1 MNNISSKILCCM
13 KGFSKLAFKLA
24 VVIAIFAA
32 IYYGIDFIF
41 KNTLS
46 FNARAVMSN
55 FIVFAMIIGFV
66 LKQAVHPKAILEQAQ
81 TVVENEIKDS
91 ITAKDESEEKL
102 ATTQKSSRGVKKEIN
117 AILKKSE
124 ENAQLVGAK
133 IIEDAK
139 KTALVVQDN
148 TEKTIETNL
157 ALLKNDILKR
167 ASLASIEIAKAQII
181 NELNNNSEL
190 HDKLINESIEAI
202 IIDENEELEEVEQ

>member
-1 MNNISSKILCCM
+1 MKNIFNVILKFFKGLSKFALI
-13 KGFSKLAFKLA
+13 
-24 VVIAIFAA
+24 IAIFVA
-32 IYYGIDFIF
+32 IYFIIDFIF
-41 KNTLS
+41 QNMLT
-46 FNARAVMSN
+46 FNARAVLAN

-91 ITAKDESEEKL
+91 ISAKEESEEKL
-102 ATTQKSSRGVKKEIN
+102 ASTQKDVRGVKKEIN

-139 KTALVVQDN
+139 KTALVIQDN
-148 TEKTIETNL
+148 AEKSIETNL

-167 ASLASIEIAKAQII
+167 ASLASIEIAKGQII

-190 HDKLINESIEAI
+190 HDKLIDESIEAI
-202 IIDENEELEEVEQ
+202 ILEEKEEVEEVEQ

>member
-1 MNNISSKILCCM
+1 MNNIFSKIINFF
-13 KGFSKLAFKLA
+13 KGLGKFAL
-24 VVIAIFAA
+24 VIAILAA
-32 IYYGIDFIF
+32 IYYGIDFAF
-41 KNTLS
+41 QNMLS
-46 FNARAVMSN
+46 FNARAVLAN

-66 LKQAVHPKAILEQAQ
+66 LRQVVHPKAILEQAQ

-91 ITAKDESEEKL
+91 ITAKEESDEKL
-102 ATTQKSSRGVKKEIN
+102 ATTQKEARGVKKEIN

-139 KTALVVQDN
+139 KTALVIQDN
-148 TEKTIETNL
+148 TEKSIETNL

-167 ASLASIEIAKAQII
+167 ASLASIEIAKNQIL

-190 HDKLINESIEAI
+190 HDKLIDESIEAI
-202 IIDENEELEEVEQ
+202 ILEEKNEAVEEVEQ

>member
-1 MNNISSKILCCM
+1 MNNIFGKLLNIL
-13 KGFSKLAFKLA
+13 KGLGKVAL
-24 VVIAIFAA
+24 VIAILVG
-32 IYYGIDFIF
+32 IYYGIDFAF
-41 KNTLS
+41 KNALS
-46 FNARAVMSN
+46 FNARAVLSN

-81 TVVENEIKDS
+81 TVVENEVKDS
-91 ITAKDESEEKL
+91 ITAKEVSDEKL
-102 ATTQKSSRGVKKEIN
+102 ATTQKEAKGIKKEIN

-139 KTALVVQDN
+139 KTALVIQDN
-148 TEKTIETNL
+148 TEKSIETNL

-167 ASLASIEIAKAQII
+167 ASLASIEIAKNQIL

-190 HDKLINESIEAI
+190 HNKLIDESIEAI
-202 IIDENEELEEVEQ
+202 ILEEKEEVEEVE

>member
-1 MNNISSKILCCM
+1 MNNISSKILCCI
-13 KGFSKLAFKLA
+13 KGFSKLISKVA
-24 VVIAIFAA
+24 VAIAIFAA

-102 ATTQKSSRGVKKEIN
+102 ATTQKSSRGIKKEIN
-117 AILKKSE
+117 AILKKSK

>member
-1 MNNISSKILCCM
+1 MNNIFSKILNCT
-13 KGFSKLAFKLA
+13 KSFSKLIFKVA
-24 VVIAIFAA
+24 VSIAIFAA

-41 KNTLS
+41 QNTLS
-46 FNARAVMSN
+46 FNARAVMAN

-81 TVVENEIKDS
+81 TIVENEIKDS
-91 ITAKDESEEKL
+91 ITAKEGSEEKL
-102 ATTQKSSRGVKKEIN
+102 ATTQKDSRGVKKEIN

-133 IIEDAK
+133 IIEDAR

-148 TEKTIETNL
+148 TEKTIESNL
-157 ALLKNDILKR
+157 VLLKNDILKR

-190 HDKLINESIEAI
+190 HDKLIDESIETI
-202 IIDENEELEEVEQ
+202 IIEKEEVEEVEQ

>member
-1 MNNISSKILCCM
+1 MNNIFSKILDIL
-13 KGFSKLAFKLA
+13 KGLCKFAL
-24 VVIAIFAA
+24 VIAILAL
-32 IYYGIDFIF
+32 IYYGTDFIF
-41 KNTLS
+41 QNILS
-46 FNARAVMSN
+46 FNARAVMAN

-66 LKQAVHPKAILEQAQ
+66 LKQVVHPKAMLEQAQ

-91 ITAKDESEEKL
+91 ISAKEESELKL
-102 ATTQKSSRGVKKEIN
+102 ATTQKDARGVKKEIN

-133 IIEDAK
+133 IIEDAR

-167 ASLASIEIAKAQII
+167 ASLASIEIAKNQII
-181 NELNNNSEL
+181 NELNNNAEL
-190 HDKLINESIEAI
+190 HDKLIDESIEAI
-202 IIDENEELEEVEQ
+202 VTDGIKDLEEVEQ

>member
-1 MNNISSKILCCM
+1 MNNIFGKLLNIL
-13 KGFSKLAFKLA
+13 KGLGKVAL
-24 VVIAIFAA
+24 VIAILVG
-32 IYYGIDFIF
+32 IYYGIDFAF
-41 KNTLS
+41 KNALS
-46 FNARAVMSN
+46 FNARAVLSN

-81 TVVENEIKDS
+81 TVVENEVKDS
-91 ITAKDESEEKL
+91 ITAKEVSDEKL
-102 ATTQKSSRGVKKEIN
+102 ATTQKEARGIKKEIN

-139 KTALVVQDN
+139 KTALVIQDN
-148 TEKTIETNL
+148 TEKSIETNL

-167 ASLASIEIAKAQII
+167 ASLASIEIAKNQIL

-190 HDKLINESIEAI
+190 HNKLIDESIEAI
-202 IIDENEELEEVEQ
+202 ILEEKEEVEEVE

>member
-1 MNNISSKILCCM
+1 MNNIFSKIINFF
-13 KGFSKLAFKLA
+13 KGLGKFAL
-24 VVIAIFAA
+24 VIAILAA
-32 IYYGIDFIF
+32 IYYGIDFAF
-41 KNTLS
+41 QNMLS
-46 FNARAVMSN
+46 FNARAVLAN

-66 LKQAVHPKAILEQAQ
+66 LRQAVHPKAILEQAQ

-91 ITAKDESEEKL
+91 ITAKEESDEKL
-102 ATTQKSSRGVKKEIN
+102 ATTQKEARGVKKGIN

-139 KTALVVQDN
+139 KTALVIQDN
-148 TEKTIETNL
+148 TEKSIETNL

-167 ASLASIEIAKAQII
+167 ASLASIEIAKNQIL

-190 HDKLINESIEAI
+190 HDKLIDESIEAI
-202 IIDENEELEEVEQ
+202 ILEEKNEAVEEVEQ

>member
-1 MNNISSKILCCM
+1 MKNIFNVILKFFKGLSKFALI
-13 KGFSKLAFKLA
+13 
-24 VVIAIFAA
+24 IAIFVA
-32 IYYGIDFIF
+32 IYFIIDFIF
-41 KNTLS
+41 QNMLT
-46 FNARAVMSN
+46 FNARAVLAN

-81 TVVENEIKDS
+81 TIVENEIKDS
-91 ITAKDESEEKL
+91 ISAKEESEEKL
-102 ATTQKSSRGVKKEIN
+102 ASTQKDARGVKKEIN

-139 KTALVVQDN
+139 KTALVIQDN
-148 TEKTIETNL
+148 AEKSIETNL

-167 ASLASIEIAKAQII
+167 ASLASIEIAKGQII

-190 HDKLINESIEAI
+190 HDKLIDESIEAI
-202 IIDENEELEEVEQ
+202 ILEEKEEVEEVEQ

>member
-1 MNNISSKILCCM
+1 MNNIFSKIINFF
-13 KGFSKLAFKLA
+13 KGLGKFAL
-24 VVIAIFAA
+24 VIAILAA
-32 IYYGIDFIF
+32 IYYGIDFAF
-41 KNTLS
+41 QNMLS
-46 FNARAVMSN
+46 FNARAVLAN

-66 LKQAVHPKAILEQAQ
+66 LRQAVHPKAILEQAQ

-91 ITAKDESEEKL
+91 ITAKEESDEKL
-102 ATTQKSSRGVKKEIN
+102 ATTQKEARGVKKEIN

-139 KTALVVQDN
+139 KTALVIQDN
-148 TEKTIETNL
+148 TEKSIETNL

-167 ASLASIEIAKAQII
+167 ASLASIEIAKNQIL

-190 HDKLINESIEAI
+190 HDKLIDESIEAI
-202 IIDENEELEEVEQ
+202 ILEEKNEAVEEVEQ